1 MLLTLLV
8 GTALAS
14 APANVVNGSTTSDY
28 EAVGVLLYCSSRG
41 CGSFCSGN
49 LVDAN
54 WVVTAAHCVD
64 ALDDAVRAGYTGYFA
79 VGASVNDI
87 DHYEEIVSYAEHPS
101 YNTSTL
107 RNDIGMVELAGS
119 GITAVTPLPLN
130 TSSVDNSWLGMD
142 LTYVGY
148 GITGDGRSDSGV
160 KRTGDIP
167 VYDYDSYFITAY
179 DGVVNVCQGDSG
191 GAGLYNDG
199 GTWTLA
205 AVNSYVTPRCNGGAT
220 GGVRVD
226 SYISW
231 IEGYVN
237 STSGGSSGG
246 SSSGG
251 SGDGGSSD
259 GGSTGGGS
267 SDGGSTGGS
276 SGGGSGGSSGG
287 GGSSSGSGGSSDGGD
302 SGDGSGGTGAVD
314 TGYPDGE
321 ALRTFGDVDSDINA
335 GCSTGAA
342 PATGVLAVFG
352 LLGLARR
359 RD

>member
-1 MLLTLLV
+1 MVVTLLV

-14 APANVVNGSTTSDY
+14 APANVVNGSTTSDH
-28 EAVGVLLYCSSRG
+28 EAVGALLYCSSRG

-79 VGASVNDI
+79 VGPSVEEI
-87 DHYEEIVSYAEHPS
+87 EYYEEIVSYAEHPS

-119 GITAVTPLPLN
+119 GIPAVTPLPLN
-130 TSSVDNSWLGMD
+130 TTSVNSSWLGMD

-179 DGVVNVCQGDSG
+179 DGVVNVCSGDSG

-199 GTWTLA
+199 GTWVLA
-205 AVNSYVTPRCNGGAT
+205 AVNSYVTPRCDGGAT

-226 SYISW
+226 QYVSW

-237 STSGGSSGG
+237 SSTGGSSGG
-246 SSSGG
+246 SSGGG
-251 SGDGGSSD
+251 SSDGGSSD
-259 GGSTGGGS
+259 GGSTGG
-267 SDGGSTGGS
+267 STGGS
-276 SGGGSGGSSGG
+276 SGGSGGGSGSSDG
-287 GGSSSGSGGSSDGGD
+287 GGSSSGGGSADDGGASDGT
-302 SGDGSGGTGAVD
+302 GGTGSVD
-314 TGYPDGE
+314 TGAPEGGS
-321 ALRTFGDVDSDINA
+321 LRAFGDVDSDISA
-335 GCSTGAA
+335 GCSTGSA
-342 PATGVLAVFG
+342 PATAALALVG